1 MSESAKRRSLANE
14 LRREARRPNPMPG
27 FITQREWQ
35 ANCLRR
41 AAMFE
46 ADAVRL
52 RPHPY
57 EFALYYDI

>member
-1 MSESAKRRSLANE
+1 MSEADRRRALAAE
-14 LRREARRPNPMPG
+14 LRREARRPNPMRG

-46 ADAVRL
+46 ADAARL
-52 RPHPY
+52 ER
-57 EFALYYDI
+57 IS

>member
-1 MSESAKRRSLANE
+1 MSESAKRRALANE

-52 RPHPY
+52 ERT
-57 EFALYYDI
+57 A